1 MECGGKRSTTPL
13 WLTSPHN
20 RQKIGNRPHF
30 AFVSGSR
37 MRLDRPPQESEHRI
51 LMEKDVKFVLS
62 ILVAD
67 HPGIMCAITSA
78 ITDQG
83 GNING
88 IRQTVVEGYF
98 SIILTATFA
107 AGATAA
113 NLHAAVTAN
122 FPPGEASI
130 VVRPYAPVAM
140 DSAII
145 GGTTYI
151 LVIAGPDRPGILRA
165 ATGCLANHGV
175 NIEDWSYHFDGP
187 QVTYIG
193 VLTVPRDVAVAAM
206 QDVLRATLAP
216 LEITCSLQHENIF
229 RATSEI
235 GPVKSI
241 LEGRHAT

>member
-1 MECGGKRSTTPL
+1 M
-13 WLTSPHN
+13 
-20 RQKIGNRPHF
+20 
-30 AFVSGSR
+30 
-37 MRLDRPPQESEHRI
+37 PQI
-51 LMEKDVKFVLS
+51 KFVLS

-78 ITDQG
+78 VTDQG

-107 AGATAA
+107 AGATAEA
-113 NLHAAVTAN
+113 LHAAVTAN

-130 VVRPYAPVAM
+130 VVRPYAPVEPEGT
-140 DSAII
+140 IT

-165 ATGCLANHGV
+165 ATGCLARHGV

-193 VLTVPRDVAVAAM
+193 VLTVPRAVAIAPM
-206 QDVLRATLAP
+206 QEALRATLSP
-216 LEITCSLQHENIF
+216 LDITCSLQHENIF

-241 LEGRHAT
+241 LEGSYAT